1 MHAGG
6 KGEGTC
12 NSSCKW
18 GNVGGEKTWFGDEGF
33 HKRARMGKHGA
44 SEKERD
50 I

>member
-1 MHAGG
+1 MHVGG
-6 KGEGTC
+6 REKGHAF
-12 NSSCKW
+12 SCKW

-33 HKRARMGKHGA
+33 HKCARMGKHGA